1 MGLANRLVP
10 RGTALEAA
18 IALARDI
25 AKFPQRCLR
34 SDRLAVY
41 EQWQLDLEDALV
53 SEFHRGMQ
61 VVQSGDL
68 MGGLEVFGQTAGRH
82 GALRHVVLGT
92 PMVPPFPPGMET
104 ATFGMGPFA
113 GAERRFWQA
122 EGVFTTAVGY
132 TGGRAPNP
140 SDDEVGGHTEV
151 VRVVY
156 DPRKT
161 SFEAMLRLFWEGHD
175 PTQGKSAD
183 PRYRSAIFCTSD
195 VQQRAAEASREAYQ
209 RALSAAGFGR
219 ITTDILATPEFYYAA
234 DAQQQYL
241 AKNPGGYGGVTGTG
255 VRLPDGVTAA
265 ISSR

>member
-1 MGLANRLVP
+1 RMGLANRLVP

-18 IALARDI
+18 IALAKDI

-82 GALRHVVLGT
+82 GTLRHVVLGT
-92 PMVPPFPPGMET
+92 PMLPPFPPGMET
-104 ATFGMGPFA
+104 ATFGVRPFA
-113 GAERRFWQA
+113 GASRPFWQA
-122 EGVFTTAVGY
+122 HGGFTTAAGY
-132 TGGRAPNP
+132 SGGRTPKP
-140 SDDEVGGHTEV
+140 SPEEVASGRTGPTEV

-156 DPRKT
+156 APRKT

-175 PTQGKSAD
+175 PTQVKSAD

-195 VQQRAAEASREAYQ
+195 VQRQAAEAS
-209 RALSAAGFGR
+209 
-219 ITTDILATPEFYYAA
+219 
-234 DAQQQYL
+234 
-241 AKNPGGYGGVTGTG
+241 
-255 VRLPDGVTAA
+255 
-265 ISSR
+265 